1 MVAVTQTG
9 QKEILLFGAAA
20 SSATIGALSA
30 GERNKK
36 YYKMQIRIQLDQ
48 TRLNYPLDPR
58 DVTKQCSSHPVTLGS
73 FNSVLL
79 SVFVAHKS
87 SF

>member
-9 QKEILLFGAAA
+9 QKEILLLGAAA

-36 YYKMQIRIQLDQ
+36 YHKMQIRIQLKRYINSI
-48 TRLNYPLDPR
+48 TNKNRKYY
-58 DVTKQCSSHPVTLGS
+58 
-73 FNSVLL
+73 FISVLI
-79 SVFVAHKS
+79 FVKPNDPES
-87 SF
+87 PTLLW

>member
-36 YYKMQIRIQLDQ
+36 YYKMQIRIQLNRYINSN
-48 TRLNYPLDPR
+48 TNKNRKYYFVLIYLKPNNPESP
-58 DVTKQCSSHPVTLGS
+58 TL
-73 FNSVLL
+73 LW
-79 SVFVAHKS
+79 
-87 SF
+87 

>member
-9 QKEILLFGAAA
+9 QKEILLLGAAA

-36 YYKMQIRIQLDQ
+36 YYKMQIRIQLNGYINSN
-48 TRLNYPLDPR
+48 TNKNRKYY
-58 DVTKQCSSHPVTLGS
+58 
-73 FNSVLL
+73 FFSVLIFL
-79 SVFVAHKS
+79 KPNNPESPTLLW
-87 SF
+87 

>member
-36 YYKMQIRIQLDQ
+36 YYKMQIRIQLN
-48 TRLNYPLDPR
+48 RYINSN
-58 DVTKQCSSHPVTLGS
+58 TKKIGSIVLIFVKQNNPESPTL
-73 FNSVLL
+73 LW
-79 SVFVAHKS
+79 
-87 SF
+87 